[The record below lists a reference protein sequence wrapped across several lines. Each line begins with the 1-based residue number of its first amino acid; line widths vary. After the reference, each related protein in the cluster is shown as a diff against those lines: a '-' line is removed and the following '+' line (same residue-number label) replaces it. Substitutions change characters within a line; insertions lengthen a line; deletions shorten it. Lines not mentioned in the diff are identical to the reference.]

1 MPSRIADKLT
11 EEENIEETTCDRQ
24 TIIAKTGR
32 QSPMSSNE
40 GWEERGGEV
49 GEREGEG
56 EGRYPSV
63 HPAGCMYKFNY
74 CTHVY
79 LHCQCT
85 SYIQGWQPMAA
96 GKVGIVY
103 LPARYSRRLLDCL

>member
-1 MPSRIADKLT
+1 V
-11 EEENIEETTCDRQ
+11 TC
-24 TIIAKTGR
+24 R
-32 QSPMSSNE
+32 QSQPRPADNLLCPPMRD
-40 GWEERGGEV
+40 GEERGGGEL
-49 GEREGEG
+49 GERGGEG

-96 GKVGIVY
+96 GKVRIVY
-103 LPARYSRRLLDCL
+103 CLQEEGLAILTLASRLLIKGH